1 MLIHTIQANPPNR
14 LTFRPHRFDPRTY
27 LTHVTPRHGGL
38 PFSTSPAR
46 HMSVP
51 TLGDLS
57 HGTLPPGR
65 ARVSSD
71 SVAAPGPGNHT
82 QLGGIS
88 LRSTMLGSCS
98 CFAECLRKGLHR
110 LPEAAA
116 LGGSGRRAIDS
127 VCRQRRR
134 ANGSRGARDSPTK
147 VAHALTRP
155 CCCHDTASRNS
166 WSRCAALCLTA
177 ARGLALHTASL
188 STRLASG
195 EPTSGDSTCV
205 GLGSPIHSGTQSC
218 SPQTTCRKRAASRWL
233 RSCRALAC

>member
-38 PFSTSPAR
+38 PFSTSHECPNSR
-46 HMSVP
+46 G
-51 TLGDLS
+51 LIF

-71 SVAAPGPGNHT
+71 IVAAPGNHT

-116 LGGSGRRAIDS
+116 LGWSGRRAIDS

-155 CCCHDTASRNS
+155 CCCHDTATRIS